1 MDDVEKLRHFLTRV
15 TAELQETRAR
25 LRAAEAA
32 DGEPVAIVGMSC
44 RYPGGVSS
52 PEALWNLVSEGG
64 DGISGFPVDRG
75 WDLASLVDPDGERP
89 GTSYTDRG
97 GFLHDAGEFDAG
109 FFGISPREALAMDPQ
124 QRLLLE
130 TSWETLERAGIDPLS
145 LRGSRTGVFVGAS
158 FRDYGSRLAAIPE
171 EVEGHA
177 MTGVA
182 GSVASG
188 RIAYTLGL
196 TGPALTV
203 DTACSS
209 SLVALHLAVQS
220 LRRGES
226 SLALAGGVAVMST
239 PDLFT
244 EFSRQRGL
252 ARDGRCK
259 AFSADADGMGASE
272 GVGMLL
278 VERLSDAERNGH
290 QVLAVIRGSAVNQDG
305 ASNGLTAPSGPAQ
318 QRVITQALTNAG
330 VSASDVDVVEAHGT
344 GTALGDPIEAQA
356 LLATYGQGRDVDR
369 PLLLGSVKS
378 NIGHTQAAAGVAGVI
393 KMVLAIRAGVVPRT
407 LHADEPS
414 PHVDWS
420 SAAVELVTRN
430 AAWPE
435 SDRVR
440 RAAVSSFGVSGTN
453 AHVIVEAPPAVEK
466 APVAVGSSVP
476 VESAVVRG
484 DAGVVPWLV
493 SGRSVAGLRGQ
504 AARLGEF
511 AAATDAAP
519 ADVGRSLALRRAAL
533 EHRAVVVA
541 EDREEFVAG
550 LEAIAAGEPSGN
562 VVMGTA
568 PDGESDEGVVFV
580 FPGQG
585 SQWTGMAAELLDS
598 SPVFADSVGRC
609 GEALSAY
616 TDWSLL
622 DVLRS
627 RPGAPSLE
635 RVDVVQPALWAV
647 MVSLGELWRSRGVE
661 PAAVVGHSQG
671 EIAAACVAGVLS
683 LEDGARI
690 VALRSKVI
698 GAQLA
703 GQGGMVS
710 LARPVGQV
718 TELLAPWDGRVCVA
732 AVNGPEATVVA
743 GDAAALDELMD
754 ACEREGVQARRI
766 PVDYASH
773 TPHVEAVREQLME
786 LAAPVAPR
794 AGTVPMYSTVTG
806 GPVAGEDL
814 DAAHWY
820 RNLRERVRFQET
832 IDVLIGEG
840 HTTFVEVS
848 AHPVLTSAIEEAGHA
863 AEKPLTVTGTLRRDH
878 GGERQ
883 FLTALAALW
892 VHGVAAPDWTTALPA
907 SVGAPVDLPT
917 YAFQRDHY
925 WLTSGDVGDLRGAGM
940 SGTGHPLLAA
950 GVSVAEGGGFLFTG
964 RLSTGSQPWLA
975 DHAVLDRIVV
985 PGAAV
990 AELLL
995 QAGQYAGADRLDE
1008 LVLRSPLVVPADGA
1022 AVDIQVGVDAA
1033 DDHGVRAVRLHA
1045 RPHLPELGDD
1055 AAAWDC
1061 HATGA
1066 LAATP
1071 HRDETAATEPDAAR
1085 AEFATQWP
1093 PAGAAPVG
1101 LDGFYERLA
1110 DHGYAY
1116 GPVFQG
1122 VRAVWRR
1129 GADEMIAEVALPE
1142 SGGDVDRFGVHPAL
1156 LDAALQTRL
1165 VELLDGSAERMLP
1178 FSFSGARIHATG
1190 ATAARVRVTRTG
1202 PDAFSLVMAD
1212 LAGLPVVTIDEIVVR
1227 APAAVT
1233 SSAALPPDSL
1243 FEVDWVPLAGGSS
1256 AAAGETGAA
1265 DAPKTAVLGDGLP
1278 ELDAPVYAD
1287 VASLADAVR
1296 AGDAAPH
1303 AVLLPCP
1310 PAGDV
1315 PDVPAV
1321 ARERLATTLA
1331 VAQEWLDRAE
1341 LDATKLV
1348 LVTRGAAS
1356 VGPGE
1361 RGDVV
1366 VSAVRG
1372 LWRSVC
1378 SEHPERFAQVDID
1391 IDIDAA
1397 VSASAVRAAALVVG
1411 EPEIAVRAG
1420 ALSVPRLAR
1429 VPSSDPKVLAVPDGG
1444 GAWGL
1449 DLGAGDT
1456 PDDLR
1461 LTPRPRAEEPL
1472 GPGEVRVAVRA
1483 TGVNFRDVLVSL
1495 GVVPDREG
1503 LFASEGAGVVLEVG
1517 AGVTGLAPGDRVMG
1531 LLSGSYGGPVAV
1543 ADSRLVVPMPRGW
1556 SFAQAAAVPAVFL
1569 TASYAL
1575 KDLAR
1580 VEAGESLLV
1589 HAAAGGV
1596 GMAAVQLARHL
1607 GVEVYA
1613 TASEP
1618 KWPVLR
1624 GTGVPAARTAS
1635 SRTQEFA
1642 DRFLAESGGRG
1653 VDVVL
1658 NCLAGEFVDASLR
1671 LLPGGG
1677 RFIEMG
1683 KTDIRDA
1690 DAVAARWPG
1699 VRYRAFDL
1707 AEAGAER
1714 LGAMLAELAEL
1725 FDRGALSPLP
1735 VTAWDTREAPEAFR
1749 QLSQARLTGKAVLTT
1764 PTSAAGATPTSTS
1777 AATPAAAVD
1786 GTVLITGGT
1795 GVVGSAVARHLAT
1808 TGTATDL
1815 VLAGRRGADAPGAAA
1830 LVAELTASG
1839 ASVRVVTCDV
1849 SDRRALGALL
1859 DELPSL
1865 RGVVHAAGTV
1875 DDGVVSALTPER
1887 LDSVLRA
1894 KADAAWHLHE
1904 LTRDRDLSLFVLFS
1918 SAAGVLGAAGQ
1929 GNYAAAN
1936 AFLDALAR
1944 HRRTQGLPA
1953 HSLAWG
1959 LWSER
1964 SALTGD
1970 LSATDLDRMRRTGIR
1985 PLTADQGLALFDAAV
2000 RAPRALS
2007 VPAALDVA
2015 ALREQGDPGPLLR
2028 GLARTPVRRSAV
2040 NTAAGAGGGGLR
2052 ERLAGLTP
2060 ADRAR
2065 TLTGLVRAQAAA
2077 VLGHT
2082 HADTVAEDRAFKD
2095 MGFDS
2100 LTAVELRNRLATAT
2114 GLRLPVTTV
2123 FDHPTPAALAAA
2135 LLAGLV
2141 PEGADSAAAGDEI
2154 GGAAAPESVDGDE
2167 PIAIV
2172 GMSCR
2177 FPGGVRS
2184 PEDLWQLLTDGRDAM
2199 GAYPDDRGWH
2209 VELGDSSS
2217 PADRFDRVGGFLHDM
2232 ADFDPEFFG
2241 MSSREAL
2248 ATDPQQRLLL
2258 ESTWEA
2264 FERAGID
2271 PTTLRSTSTG
2281 VFAGLIYHDYAARF
2295 PEPLDGYEGYL
2306 GNGSAGSVASGRIA
2320 YTLGLEGPA
2329 ITVDTACSS
2338 SLVALHLAAQ
2348 ALRRGECTLAVAGG
2362 ATVMSTPRP
2371 MIEFSRVGGL
2381 APDGRSKAFS
2391 ADADG
2396 MGFAEGVGMLVVE
2409 RLSDARRNGHQ
2420 VLAVLRGS
2428 ALNQDGASNGLTAPS
2443 GPAQQRVIRRALAD
2457 AGVAAAEV
2465 DVVEAHGTGT
2475 SLGDPI
2481 EAQALQATYGQDRP
2495 ADRPVLLGSV
2505 KSNIGHTQAAA
2516 GVAGVIKMVLAM
2528 RHGVVP
2534 RTLHVE
2540 RPAEHIDWTAGA
2552 VRLAEKDEPWTR
2564 DGRPRRG
2571 AVSSFG
2577 ISGTNAHVV
2586 LEEAPTETTAR
2597 AETADPADGHPVP
2610 WVISAR
2616 NADSLREQARRLYER
2631 VSADPAPAP
2640 ADIARSLLST
2650 RSLFDHRA
2658 VVVGRT
2664 REELLDRLAA
2674 VGRGEPATGAVRGVA
2689 AGRPGTVFVFPG
2701 QGSQWPGM
2709 AADLLD
2715 TSPVFADS
2723 VDRCAKA
2730 LSAHT
2735 DWSVLDVLR
2744 SRPGAPS
2751 LERVDVV
2758 QPVLWAVMVSLGE
2771 LWRSYGV
2778 EPAAVVGH
2786 SQGELAAA
2794 CVAGVLSVDDA
2805 ARIVALRSRLIG
2817 GELSGLGGMVSLA
2830 RPVDR
2835 VPELLAPWGER
2846 ICVATVNGPGATVVA
2861 GDASA
2866 LDELMEACER
2876 EGVRARRIPVD
2887 YASHTPHVEAVR
2899 EQLMELA
2906 APVVPAPGDVP
2917 MYSAVTGEPLD
2928 GGAAGAEY
2936 WYRNLRETVRF
2947 DRATRAVADA
2957 GHHVFVEVSPHPV
2970 LTNAIEHTLEE
2981 RADGTEAVVTGTL
2994 RRGEDGRE
3002 QLLTALAEVFVNGTA
3017 VDWSRTFEGGRAVDL
3032 PTYAFR
3038 RQRYWLD
3045 APEHTGD
3052 ASGVGL
3058 TGTDHPLLA
3067 GAVTPV
3073 GSDTLV
3079 YTGRLSRTTHP
3090 WLADHSVLGTVIL
3103 PGSVFVDWALYA
3115 GGASGCPRITEL
3127 TVEEPLFL
3135 GASTA
3140 VHVQVEVGTPDA
3152 GGQRVLTVH
3161 SRAET
3166 TGADTASGWTRHATA
3181 LAAPGTDTGTG
3192 TDGTGTAA
3200 FAELSGAWPPPDAT
3214 AVPLDGFYDG
3224 LADRGFAYGPAFRGL
3239 HTAWRRG
3246 TEIFAEVSLGDG
3258 VTRTAEGFALH
3269 PALLDAS
3276 LHAAGAADGAVEG
3289 PDGEGAA
3296 QVRIPFSWSGI
3307 HLHSAPTTTLRVRLS
3322 ATGPETIAVHL
3333 AGSIGQPVATVA
3345 ELSLRAVDRARF
3357 QEAAEATAARPEP
3370 REVPRRTAADSAA
3383 ARLVKDAAPKE
3394 RTELL
3399 ARLIRDQ
3406 LTAVLRHD
3414 ATDVGGDVTFL
3425 DLGIDSIGGITLR
3438 DRLGTLLDLR
3448 LPATTTFEY
3457 STTSQLAGRL
3467 AELLEA
3473 RTEAQDASGADESGA
3488 GGEQQDTAPEAAA
3501 GPTPEPAA
3509 PAAPAAPAEP
3519 MDSITALYHQAYAL
3533 GRTGSTGMDLIQ
3545 AAGWLRPSFTVE
3557 EAADHVLPPVRMAT
3571 GDGSRTKLVC
3581 LPAITA
3587 TAGPIQYAMMA
3598 QHFEGK
3604 RDVLSLV
3611 NPGYAEGELVA
3622 ETFDALVETHLVQ
3635 LRETVGSEP
3644 FVLLGH
3650 SMGGLIAHTLA
3661 MRAEEAGLTPDAV
3674 VLLDT
3679 FQATHQFAEK
3689 TTLAMNEGLDSRER
3703 LLGPFALNGVKL
3715 TAMGRYNA
3723 LFMQQ
3728 CVLRPIKAPTLFLS
3742 AAEPMPYQD
3751 EGFEDEGWRAYWPL
3765 PHTAQE
3771 TPGDH
3776 FTIMEHNLPLTTG
3789 AIENWLAE
3797 RGL

>member
-25 LRAAEAA
+25 LRVVESAA
-32 DGEPVAIVGMSC
+32 DEPVAIVGMSC

-52 PEALWNLVSEGG
+52 PEGLWELVAEGG
-64 DGISGFPVDRG
+64 DGISGFPRDRG

-89 GTSYTDRG
+89 GTSYTAEG

-130 TSWETLERAGIDPLS
+130 TSWELFERSGVDPAS

-188 RIAYTLGL
+188 RIAYTFGL

-244 EFSRQRGL
+244 EFSRQQGL

-259 AFSADADGMGASE
+259 AFAAAADGMGAAE

-278 VERLSDAERNGH
+278 VERLSDARRNGH

-305 ASNGLTAPSGPAQ
+305 ASSGLTAPNGPAQ
-318 QRVITQALTNAG
+318 ERVIRDALADAG
-330 VSASDVDVVEAHGT
+330 VAASGVDVVEAHGT

-356 LLATYGQGRDVDR
+356 LLATYGQERPSDGRPV
-369 PLLLGSVKS
+369 LLGSVKS

-393 KMVLAIRAGVVPRT
+393 KMVLALRHGVVPRT
-407 LHADEPS
+407 LHVDEPS

-420 SAAVELVTRN
+420 SGAVELATRN

-435 SDRVR
+435 SDRAR

-453 AHVIVEAPPAVEK
+453 AHVIVEA
-466 APVAVGSSVP
+466 APVAETAPAAEGESGPALLHSGGS
-476 VESAVVRG
+476 
-484 DAGVVPWLV
+484 VVPWLV
-493 SGRSVAGLRGQ
+493 SGRSAEGLRGQ
-504 AARLGEF
+504 AARLREF
-511 AAATDAAP
+511 AADSDASDAE
-519 ADVGRSLALRRAAL
+519 VGWSLAMRRAAL

-541 EDREEFVAG
+541 GDREELLAG
-550 LEAIAAGEPSGN
+550 LDAIASGEPTGD
-562 VVMGTA
+562 VVSGTA
-568 PDGESDEGVVFV
+568 RSGASDEGVVFV

-585 SQWTGMAAELLDS
+585 SQWAGMAVELLDAE
-598 SPVFADSVGRC
+598 PVFAASIDRC
-609 GEALSAY
+609 AGVLAPY
-616 TDWSLL
+616 VDWSLT

-627 RPGAPSLE
+627 APGAPSLE
-635 RVDVVQPALWAV
+635 RVDVVQPVLWAV
-647 MVSLGELWRSRGVE
+647 MVSLAEVWRARGVE

-671 EIAAACVAGVLS
+671 EIAAACVAGALS
-683 LEDGARI
+683 LEDGARL
-690 VALRSKVI
+690 VALRSAVI
-698 GAQLA
+698 AEELA
-703 GQGGMVS
+703 GRGGMLSVAAS
-710 LARPVGQV
+710 AVRVR
-718 TELLAPWDGRVCVA
+718 ELLAGRDGVWVA
-732 AVNGPEATVVA
+732 TVNGPAATVVA
-743 GDAAALDELMD
+743 GGLAELERVAADAEAAGLRTRL
-754 ACEREGVQARRI
+754 I

-773 TPHVEAVREQLME
+773 TPHVEAVRDRLME
-786 LAAPVAPR
+786 VAAPVV
-794 AGTVPMYSTVTG
+794 AGAGQVPVYSTVTG
-806 GPVAGEDL
+806 GLVAGEEL
-814 DAAHWY
+814 NAEYWY
-820 RNLRERVRFQET
+820 RNLREQVRFQET
-832 IDVLIGEG
+832 VEALVAEG

-848 AHPVLTSAIEEAGHA
+848 AHPVLTGAIEEAGHA
-863 AEKPLTVTGTLRRDH
+863 ADRTLTVTGTLRRDH
-878 GGERQ
+878 GGDSQ
-883 FLTALAALW
+883 FLASLATLW
-892 VHGVAAPDWTTALPA
+892 VHGVAPDWSTVLPA
-907 SVGAPVDLPT
+907 PSGDPVDLPT
-917 YAFQRDHY
+917 YAFQHQHY
-925 WLTSGDVGDLRGAGM
+925 WLTSDGVGDMRGAGM

-964 RLSTGSQPWLA
+964 RLSTGSHPWLA
-975 DHAVLDRIVV
+975 DHAVLGRIVV
-985 PGAAV
+985 PGAALT
-990 AELLL
+990 ELALR
-995 QAGQYAGADRLDE
+995 AGQYAGADRLDE
-1008 LVLRSPLVVPADGA
+1008 LVLHAPLVVPADGT
-1022 AVDIQVGVDAA
+1022 AVDIQVGVDAP
-1033 DDHGVRAVRLHA
+1033 DGHGMRAVRLHS
-1045 RPHLPELGDD
+1045 RPHVPDLDD
-1055 AAAWDC
+1055 DVHAWDC
-1061 HATGA
+1061 HATGSLTA
-1066 LAATP
+1066 LPPQDEPTPTDGELAA
-1071 HRDETAATEPDAAR
+1071 AA
-1085 AEFATQWP
+1085 QWP
-1093 PAGAAPVG
+1093 PAGAEPVG

-1110 DHGYAY
+1110 GHGYAY

-1129 GADEMIAEVALPE
+1129 GDEMFAEVSLPG
-1142 SGGDVDRFGVHPAL
+1142 SGGDTGRFGVHPAL

-1165 VELLDGSAERMLP
+1165 VELLDGSAERMMP
-1178 FSFSGARIHATG
+1178 FSFTGARIHATG
-1190 ATAARVRVTRTG
+1190 ATSARVRVSRTG
-1202 PDAFSLVMAD
+1202 PDAFSLVLSD
-1212 LAGLPVVTIDEIVVR
+1212 LAGLPVVTIEEVAVR
-1227 APAAVT
+1227 PPAVGAAT
-1233 SSAALPPDSL
+1233 AALPPDSL
-1243 FEVDWVPLAGGSS
+1243 FELNWVAYNGGSPEPES
-1256 AAAGETGAA
+1256 GRQEAAAARIAVVGEGLPGFD
-1265 DAPKTAVLGDGLP
+1265 DAPAYP
-1278 ELDAPVYAD
+1278 D
-1287 VASLADAVR
+1287 VASLVAALR
-1296 AGDAAPH
+1296 AGAEAPR

-1310 PAGDV
+1310 PTGHASPSGPGADV
-1315 PDVPAV
+1315 PGAT
-1321 ARERLATTLA
+1321 RERLAAALGP
-1331 VAQEWLDRAE
+1331 VQEWLARAE
-1341 LDATKLV
+1341 LDSVKLV
-1348 LVTRGAAS
+1348 LVTRGAVA
-1356 VGPGE
+1356 VAPGE
-1361 RGDVV
+1361 QVDVAV
-1366 VSAVRG
+1366 AAVRG

-1378 SEHPERFAQVDID
+1378 SEHPERFGQLDV
-1391 IDIDAA
+1391 DAA
-1397 VSASAVRAAALVVG
+1397 SPAAAVRAAALVAG
-1411 EPEIAVRAG
+1411 EPELAVRAG
-1420 ALSVPRLAR
+1420 ALSVPRLGR
-1429 VPSSDPKVLAVPDGG
+1429 ISPSDPKVLAVPAGS

-1461 LTPRPRAEEPL
+1461 LTPRPAAEEPL
-1472 GPGEVRVAVRA
+1472 GPDEVRVAVRA

-1495 GVVPDREG
+1495 GVVPDREA
-1503 LFASEGAGVVLEVG
+1503 LFGSEGAGVVLEVG
-1517 AGVTGLAPGDRVMG
+1517 SGVTGLAVGDRVMG
-1531 LLSGSYGGPVAV
+1531 LLSGSYAGPVAV
-1543 ADSRLVVPMPRGW
+1543 ADSRLVVPMPHGW
-1556 SFAQAAAVPAVFL
+1556 SFAQAAGVPAVFL

-1575 KDLAR
+1575 TDLAGLQ
-1580 VEAGESLLV
+1580 AGESLLV

-1607 GVEVYA
+1607 GAEVYA

-1618 KWPVLR
+1618 KWPVVR
-1624 GTGVPAARTAS
+1624 GTGVPAARVAS

-1642 DRFLAESGGRG
+1642 ERFLGESGGRG

-1658 NCLAGEFVDASLR
+1658 NSLAGEFVDASLK
-1671 LLPGGG
+1671 LLPRGG

-1690 DAVAARWPG
+1690 EDVAARRPG

-1714 LGAMLAELAEL
+1714 LGTLLAELAEL
-1725 FDRGALSPLP
+1725 FGRGVLSPLP
-1735 VTAWDTREAPEAFR
+1735 VTAWDTRAAPEAFR

-1764 PTSAAGATPTSTS
+1764 PPD
-1777 AATPAAAVD
+1777 AVG

-1795 GVVGSAVARHLAT
+1795 GVIGSAVARHLVAD
-1808 TGTATDL
+1808 GAATDL
-1815 VLAGRRGADAPGAAA
+1815 VLAGRRGDEAPGAAE

-1839 ASVRVVTCDV
+1839 ASVRVVRCDV
-1849 SDRRALGALL
+1849 SDRDALGALL
-1859 DELPSL
+1859 AGLPDL

-1887 LDSVLRA
+1887 LDTVLRA

-1918 SAAGVLGAAGQ
+1918 SAAGVLGSAGQ

-1959 LWSER
+1959 LWAER

-1970 LSATDLDRMRRTGIR
+1970 LTATDLDRMRRIGVR
-1985 PLTADQGLALFDAAV
+1985 PLTADQGLALFDAAI

-2015 ALREQGDPGPLLR
+2015 ALRRQEDPAAVLR
-2028 GLARTPVRRSAV
+2028 GLVRTQVRRSAV
-2040 NTAAGAGGGGLR
+2040 NAAVGGGLR
-2052 ERLAGLTP
+2052 ERLTGLSP
-2060 ADRAR
+2060 ADRGR
-2065 TLTGLVRAQAAA
+2065 TLTELVRAQAAV
-2077 VLGHT
+2077 VLGHE
-2082 HADTVAEDRAFKD
+2082 HADTVAADRAFKD
-2095 MGFDS
+2095 LGFDS
-2100 LTAVELRNRLATAT
+2100 LTAVELRNRLSTAT
-2114 GLRLPVTTV
+2114 GLRLPVTLV
-2123 FDHPTPAALAAA
+2123 FDRPTPTALAAE
-2135 LLAGLV
+2135 LLARLV
-2141 PEGADSAAAGDEI
+2141 PDDGTDGGRAAVAAAD
-2154 GGAAAPESVDGDE
+2154 GAHDAVDDE
-2167 PIAIV
+2167 PIAVV

-2199 GAYPDDRGWH
+2199 GDYPDDRGWH
-2209 VELGDSSS
+2209 VELGDTADPS
-2217 PADRFDRVGGFLHDM
+2217 ADRFAQVGGFLHDM

-2241 MSSREAL
+2241 ISPREAL

-2271 PTTLRSTSTG
+2271 PTTLRSTPTG
-2281 VFAGLIYHDYAARF
+2281 VFAGLIYNDYASRF
-2295 PEPLDGYEGYL
+2295 PDLPSGFEGYL
-2306 GNGSAGSVASGRIA
+2306 GNGSAPSVASGRIA

-2348 ALRRGECTLAVAGG
+2348 ALRQGDCTLAVAGG
-2362 ATVMSTPRP
+2362 ATAMSTPRP
-2371 MIEFSRVGGL
+2371 MVEFSRVGGL

-2409 RLSDARRNGHQ
+2409 RLSDARRNGHR

-2443 GPAQQRVIRRALAD
+2443 GPAQQRVITQALAN
-2457 AGVAAAEV
+2457 AGVAASEV

-2475 SLGDPI
+2475 PLGDPI
-2481 EAQALQATYGQDRP
+2481 EAQALQATYGQHRP

-2516 GVAGVIKMVLAM
+2516 GVAGVIKMVLAL

-2552 VRLAEKDEPWTR
+2552 VRLAEKDVPWTPS
-2564 DGRPRRG
+2564 GRPRRG

-2577 ISGTNAHVV
+2577 ISGTNAHVII
-2586 LEEAPTETTAR
+2586 EEAP
-2597 AETADPADGHPVP
+2597 AELPEEPAASGRPVP
-2610 WVISAR
+2610 WVISAK
-2616 NADSLREQARRLYER
+2616 NADSLREQARRLHER
-2631 VSADPAPAP
+2631 VSGDPVLEP
-2640 ADIARSLLST
+2640 ADVARSLLST
-2650 RSLFDHRA
+2650 RALFDHRA

-2664 REELLDRLAA
+2664 REELLTRLAA
-2674 VGRGEPATGAVRGVA
+2674 VSGGEPAAGVARGVSA
-2689 AGRPGTVFVFPG
+2689 DRSGGTVFVFPG
-2701 QGSQWPGM
+2701 QGSQWAGM
-2709 AADLLD
+2709 AVELLD
-2715 TSPVFADS
+2715 AEPVFAAS
-2723 VDRCAKA
+2723 VDRCGEA
-2730 LSAHT
+2730 LAPYV
-2735 DWSVLDVLR
+2735 DWSLTDVLR
-2744 SRPGAPS
+2744 SAPGAPS

-2758 QPVLWAVMVSLGE
+2758 QPVLWAVMVSLAE
-2771 LWRSYGV
+2771 VWRARGV
-2778 EPAAVVGH
+2778 VPSAAVGH
-2786 SQGELAAA
+2786 SQGEIAAA
-2794 CVAGVLSVDDA
+2794 CVAGVLSLEDG

-2817 GELSGLGGMVSLA
+2817 GELSGLGGMVSVA
-2830 RPVDR
+2830 RPVGE
-2835 VPELLAPWGER
+2835 VVELLVPWGER
-2846 ICVATVNGPGATVVA
+2846 ISVAAVNGPGATVVA
-2861 GDASA
+2861 GDAAA
-2866 LDELMEACER
+2866 LDELMAACER
-2876 EGVRARRIPVD
+2876 EGVQARRVPVD
-2887 YASHTPHVEAVR
+2887 YASHTPQVER
-2899 EQLMELA
+2899 LRTELLDLA
-2906 APVVPAPGDVP
+2906 APVVPGPGDVP
-2917 MYSAVTGEPLD
+2917 MYSAVTGELLD
-2928 GGAAGAEY
+2928 GSTAGAEY
-2936 WYRNLRETVRF
+2936 WYRNLREPVRF
-2947 DRATRAVADA
+2947 DSATRALAAA

-2970 LTNAIEHTLEE
+2970 LTNAIEHTLESDTD
-2981 RADGTEAVVTGTL
+2981 RGTDTVVAGTL
-2994 RRGEDGRE
+2994 RRGEDGQERM
-3002 QLLTALAEVFVNGTA
+3002 LAALADVFVSGTA
-3017 VDWSRTFEGGRAVDL
+3017 VDWTDTFRGGRAVDL

-3045 APEHTGD
+3045 APERSGD

-3058 TGTDHPLLA
+3058 TVPDHPLLA

-3079 YTGRLSRTTHP
+3079 CTGRLSRTTHP
-3090 WLADHSVLGTVIL
+3090 WLADHEVLGTVIL
-3103 PGSVFVDWALYA
+3103 PGSVFVDWALFA
-3115 GGASGCPRITEL
+3115 GGESGCPRIVEL

-3135 GASTA
+3135 DASAA
-3140 VHVQVEVGTPDA
+3140 VHVQVEVGRPD
-3152 GGQRVLTVH
+3152 GTGQRVLTVH
-3161 SRAET
+3161 SRVET

-3181 LAAPGTDTGTG
+3181 TVAPAAADTGANG
-3192 TDGTGTAA
+3192 NGNADADAVA
-3200 FAELSGAWPPPDAT
+3200 FAELSGAWPPPDAS
-3214 AVPLDGFYDG
+3214 AVRLPDFYEG

-3239 HTAWRRG
+3239 RAAWRRG
-3246 TEIFAEVSLGDG
+3246 AEIFAEVSLSEEA
-3258 VTRTAEGFALH
+3258 TASADGFALH

-3276 LHAAGAADGAVEG
+3276 LHAAGAAASDGDGAEG
-3289 PDGEGAA
+3289 GAG
-3296 QVRIPFSWSGI
+3296 QVRIPFAWSGI
-3307 HLHSAPTTTLRVRLS
+3307 RLHSAPTTTLRVRLS
-3322 ATGPETIAVHL
+3322 ATGGEAIGVHL
-3333 AGSIGQPVATVA
+3333 AGSIGQPVASVA

-3357 QEAAEATAARPEP
+3357 EGATAARPVPDERP
-3370 REVPRRTAADSAA
+3370 RHAPVDSAA
-3383 ARLVKDAAPKE
+3383 ARLVRDAAPEE
-3394 RTELL
+3394 RPELL
-3399 ARLIRDQ
+3399 ARLVRDQ
-3406 LTAVLRHD
+3406 LTAVLRLD
-3414 ATDVGGDVTFL
+3414 ATDIGGDVAFL
-3425 DLGIDSIGGITLR
+3425 DLGMDSIGGITLR

-3457 STTSQLAGRL
+3457 STTSLLAGRL
-3467 AELLEA
+3467 AELLGG
-3473 RTEAQDASGADESGA
+3473 RTEPGRS
-3488 GGEQQDTAPEAAA
+3488 TA
-3501 GPTPEPAA
+3501 TEPA
-3509 PAAPAAPAEP
+3509 PAEAEAAPAEVATEP
-3519 MDSITALYHQAYAL
+3519 ATEPAAETEPAATTPSEPLDSITALYHQAYAM
-3533 GRTGSTGMDLIQ
+3533 GRTGSSGMDLIQ
-3545 AAGWLRPSFTVE
+3545 AAGWLRPSFTIDS
-3557 EAADHVLPPVRMAT
+3557 AADQVLPPVRMAT
-3571 GDGSRTKLVC
+3571 GDGSRAKLVC

-3622 ETFDALVETHLVQ
+3622 DTFDALVETHLVQ
-3635 LRETVGSEP
+3635 LRETAGSEP

-3661 MRAEEAGLTPDAV
+3661 MRAEEAGLAPDAV

-3703 LLGPFALNGVKL
+3703 LLGPLALNGVKL

-3742 AAEPMPYQD
+3742 AADPMPHQD
-3751 EGFEDEGWRAYWPL
+3751 EGFEDEGWRAVWPL

-3789 AIENWLAE
+3789 AIESWLTD